1 MQIKSY
7 LGYHKEH
14 RGLYRTLFVMTQPV
28 GEVYDDY
35 ATWYKKTF
43 IDGLKK
49 GERGYIVAK
58 EDKGQVVGCALL
70 KNTPNEK
77 KICTLFVRSDWRGRG
92 VGTELMKSCIK
103 VLGPKPLLTVS
114 QQNIGKFR
122 PLLQRFGFEL
132 SAKKRINDRIEYH
145 FNDQRAEIVKR
156 GLIPVLIER
165 MKQLRRK

>member
-7 LGYHKEH
+7 FGYHKEH

-28 GEVYDDY
+28 GEVYDNY
-35 ATWYKKTF
+35 ADWYKKTF
-43 IDGLKK
+43 IPGLKN

-58 EDKGQVVGCALL
+58 EDKGQVIGCALL
-70 KNTPNEK
+70 KNTADEK

-92 VGTELMKSCIK
+92 VGTELMKSSLQI
-103 VLGPKPLLTVS
+103 LGPRPLLTVS
-114 QQNIGKFR
+114 QKNIAQFR

-132 SAKKRINDRIEYH
+132 SAKKRVKDRIEYH
-145 FNDQRAEIVKR
+145 FNDQRAEVIKK

-165 MKQLRRK
+165 MKQLGRK